1 MADALGKLQAC
12 EALVNPHAKL
22 ALAVQ
27 EYDDALRRL
36 ASTFPRN
43 SPEWSAVMNLARITG
58 NALSALDQIVSP
70 LEPPR

>member
-1 MADALGKLQAC
+1 MTPG
-12 EALVNPHAKL
+12 NPHQRL
-22 ALAVQ
+22 ALAVA

-36 ASTFPRN
+36 ASMFPRN
-43 SPEWSAVMNLARITG
+43 APEWAAVMNLARITG